1 MAIVHC
7 RNANGVVLRLHEMLE
22 VLPGIKEAR
31 PSAAR
36 SSAACARNTV
46 VELRPGR
53 NEVDDSFW
61 AAWSDQNKSGSPFIE
76 EEKQQ
81 QPEQQP
87 AP

>member
-7 RNANGVVLRLHEMLE
+7 RNANGVILRLHEMLE

-61 AAWSDQNKSGSPFIE
+61 AAWSDQNKGGLGVLWLE
-76 EEKQQ
+76 EEKQ
-81 QPEQQP
+81 EQP